1 MNDNKCFAKTSQNAC
16 DVQRGTEIFE
26 KQNYM
31 SQRSA
36 HLDYY
41 QFFILHFLK
50 HEKAVKGKI
59 TLLKTNEMAS
69 LRKPLSSKSRG
80 PRIKFFFK
88 FFTNCKDKF

>member
-1 MNDNKCFAKTSQNAC
+1 
-16 DVQRGTEIFE
+16 
-26 KQNYM
+26 M

-36 HLDYY
+36 HLNYY
-41 QFFILHFLK
+41 QFVILHLLK

-59 TLLKTNEMAS
+59 TLLKADEMAS

-80 PRIKFFFK
+80 PGIKFVFK